1 MPTNR
6 RRGRRKGGGKWQIER
21 ERCRI
26 SDWKPPHAF
35 REAEPVDGALMR
47 VMGGLGIREESF
59 GTDVAERWT
68 EVVTGPIAQ
77 HTRPGGL
84 DGTRLVV
91 FVDSSVWLS
100 ELSRFGKKKLL
111 EKIQK
116 VWGADRI
123 QDITLRM
130 DPGER

>member
-1 MPTNR
+1 MV
-6 RRGRRKGGGKWQIER
+6 ER
-21 ERCRI
+21 ERCAI
-26 SDWKPPHAF
+26 PYWTPPPAF
-35 REAEPVDGALMR
+35 RDAEPVDGAVLR
-47 VMGGLGIREESF
+47 VMGGLGIRAEAF

-68 EVVTGPIAQ
+68 DVVTGPIAQ

-91 FVDSSVWLS
+91 FVDNSVWLS

-111 EKIQK
+111 ERIQK